1 VGRDDAGIEHHPLPK
16 LFRHGIPVVLSTD
29 DPALFETTLRGEYA
43 LATRMGLQ
51 ENELEQICS
60 MGFQYA
66 FSGDTGTH
74 PPNTVVSI

>member
-1 VGRDDAGIEHHPLPK
+1 
-16 LFRHGIPVVLSTD
+16 
-29 DPALFETTLRGEYA
+29 LFETTLRGEYA

-66 FSGDTGTH
+66 FSGDTGTQ
-74 PPNTVVSI
+74 PPTLL